1 MSDVEQL
8 QRTVEELVGEALRAV
23 IGFDRDSFTLAY
35 CREDLDPRAVREGFE
50 TSRDEFIIR
59 QMRLDDDATPDLVP
73 DQQAEDTG
81 ETPCVSYWTE
91 ESIVFQLPD
100 GRYSGIVVSIEH
112 DTDVAVGELCSALGK
127 SLAPA

>member
-8 QRTVEELVGEALRAV
+8 QRTVQELVGEALQAV
-23 IGFDRDSFTLAY
+23 VRFDRDSFDLAY
-35 CREDLDPRAVREGFE
+35 CREDLDPHAVREGFAA
-50 TSRDEFIIR
+50 SRDEFIIR
-59 QMRLDDDATPDLVP
+59 QMRLDDDPTPDLVA
-73 DQQAEDTG
+73 DQHSEDTG
-81 ETPCVSYWTE
+81 EPPCVSYWIE

-112 DTDVAVGELCSALGK
+112 DTDVALRELCSTFGK